1 MESEF
6 NVQFLD
12 FLIALLPALFWGSV
26 VLINVFVGGGPYN
39 QIRGTTLG
47 ALIVGI
53 GLLLTGYAKFDD
65 PVVIFVG
72 LFSGAFWAFGQGN
85 QLKSVNLIGVSKT
98 MPISTG
104 MQLVGTTLFSV
115 IFLGEWSTMTQIIF
129 GLIAMIL
136 LVTGVALTSL
146 KAKNEQ
152 KSNDPEFKK
161 AMGILILSTI
171 GYVGYVVLGDIFGV
185 GGTDALFF
193 QSVGM
198 AIGGFLLS
206 MNHKTSL
213 KSTALNL
220 LPGVIWG
227 IGNLFM
233 FYSQPKVG
241 VATSF
246 SLTQLLVIVSTLGGI
261 FILGEK
267 KDRRQMI
274 GIWSGIIV
282 IVIAA
287 IILGNLK

>member
-1 MESEF
+1 MQI
-6 NVQFLD
+6 VD

-26 VLINVFVGGGPYN
+26 VIINVFVGGGPYN
-39 QIRGTTLG
+39 QILGTTLG
-47 ALIVGI
+47 TLFIGFSLLATGHAAFDNLTVIIVG
-53 GLLLTGYAKFDD
+53 L
-65 PVVIFVG
+65 V
-72 LFSGAFWAFGQGN
+72 SGALWAFGQGN
-85 QLKSVNLIGVSKT
+85 QLKSVHLIGVSKT

-104 MQLVGTTLFSV
+104 MQLVGTTLFSA
-115 IFLGEWSTMTQIIF
+115 IFLGEWSTIVQVVL

-136 LVTGVALTSL
+136 LVVGISLTSL
-146 KAKNEQ
+146 KAKSEG
-152 KSNDPEFKK
+152 KSDNPEFKK
-161 AMGILILSTI
+161 AMGILLLSTI

-185 GGTDALFF
+185 SGTDALFF
-193 QSVGM
+193 QSIGM
-198 AIGGFLLS
+198 AIGGLVLS
-206 MNHKTSL
+206 MNHDTSI

-220 LPGVIWG
+220 IPGVIWG

-246 SLTQLLVIVSTLGGI
+246 SLSQLLVIVSTLGGI

-282 IVIAA
+282 IVIAS

>member
-1 MESEF
+1 MQI
-6 NVQFLD
+6 VD

-26 VLINVFVGGGPYN
+26 VIINVFVGGGPYN

-47 ALIVGI
+47 TLFIGFSLLATGHAAFDNLTVIIVG
-53 GLLLTGYAKFDD
+53 L
-65 PVVIFVG
+65 V
-72 LFSGAFWAFGQGN
+72 SGALWAFGQGN
-85 QLKSVNLIGVSKT
+85 QLKSVHLIGVSKT

-104 MQLVGTTLFSV
+104 MQLVGTTLFSA
-115 IFLGEWSTMTQIIF
+115 IFLGEWSSIVQVVM

-136 LVTGVALTSL
+136 LVVGISLTSL
-146 KAKNEQ
+146 KAKSEG
-152 KSNDPEFKK
+152 KSDNPEFKK
-161 AMGILILSTI
+161 AMGILLLSTI
-171 GYVGYVVLGDIFGV
+171 GYVVLGDIFGV
-185 GGTDALFF
+185 SGTDALFF
-193 QSVGM
+193 QSIGM
-198 AIGGFLLS
+198 AIGGLILS
-206 MNHKTSL
+206 MNHNTSI

-220 LPGVIWG
+220 IPGVIWG

-246 SLTQLLVIVSTLGGI
+246 SLSQLLVIVSTLGGI

-282 IVIAA
+282 IVIAS

>member
-1 MESEF
+1 MQI
-6 NVQFLD
+6 VD

-26 VLINVFVGGGPYN
+26 VIINVFVGGGPYK

-47 ALIVGI
+47 TLFIGFSLLATGHAAFDNLTVIIVG
-53 GLLLTGYAKFDD
+53 L
-65 PVVIFVG
+65 V
-72 LFSGAFWAFGQGN
+72 SGALWAFGQGN
-85 QLKSVNLIGVSKT
+85 QLKSVHLIGVSKT

-104 MQLVGTTLFSV
+104 MQLVGTTLFSA
-115 IFLGEWSTMTQIIF
+115 IFLGEWSTIVQVVL

-136 LVTGVALTSL
+136 LVVGISLTSL
-146 KAKNEQ
+146 KAKSEG
-152 KSNDPEFKK
+152 KSDNPEFKK
-161 AMGILILSTI
+161 AMGILLLSTI

-185 GGTDALFF
+185 SGTDALFF
-193 QSVGM
+193 QSIGM
-198 AIGGFLLS
+198 AIGGLVLS
-206 MNHKTSL
+206 MNHNTSI

-220 LPGVIWG
+220 IPGVIWG

-246 SLTQLLVIVSTLGGI
+246 SLSQLLVIVSTLGGI

-282 IVIAA
+282 IVIAS